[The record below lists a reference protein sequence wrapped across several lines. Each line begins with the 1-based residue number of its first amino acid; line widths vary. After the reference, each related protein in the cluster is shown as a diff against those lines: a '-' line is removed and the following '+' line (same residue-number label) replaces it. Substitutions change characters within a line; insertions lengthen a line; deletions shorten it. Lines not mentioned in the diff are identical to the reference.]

1 MPFYAPTALL
11 GLCTLGALL
20 TVNHV
25 AAVPEAS
32 PNVFGL
38 DFKKHVSRKTPLAN
52 RLQRRQKTI
61 TADIANKQIGYFID
75 ITVGTRPQSFT
86 VQLDTGSADIW
97 IPSANSPACG
107 DQPDICQAY
116 GAFDVD
122 SSSSAKQWGPD
133 GAFQISYEDSS
144 GVVGD
149 YINDTLAIGN
159 TVIKQMTMGLAFQAS
174 NPQGI
179 MGIGY
184 DADES
189 IAEQDPESIY
199 PNVISQLKDQGYINT
214 LAYSLWLND
223 LDSDTG
229 SILFGGIDTDK
240 FHGDI
245 IVLPVQGASNVSYTD
260 FTVALSS
267 VSFIDAAG
275 KTPLSQD
282 SLQVPVILDSGTTI
296 TYLPESVMNP
306 IMSGVGAV
314 NIDELGGLCVPC
326 HLSSSK
332 ATFNFGF
339 GGNGGPTIQVPL
351 DEMVLPI
358 VTYDGSSPQF
368 KNGQDICS
376 FGLASGGDGPFLFGD
391 TFLRSA
397 YVVYD
402 LTSNQIGMA
411 QTNFNATSSNVVE
424 ISGSSIPGA
433 SATASGAAVTQTFT
447 GHPQETIAATF
458 RGGSQATGGLPSPTF
473 NLGVSAGQKSSAF
486 SPGPPRVEAMT
497 VMTGLICLLS
507 LVFGGSMV
515 FMM

>member
-1 MPFYAPTALL
+1 M
-11 GLCTLGALL
+11 
-20 TVNHV
+20 
-25 AAVPEAS
+25 
-32 PNVFGL
+32 
-38 DFKKHVSRKTPLAN
+38 
-52 RLQRRQKTI
+52 
-61 TADIANKQIGYFID
+61 
-75 ITVGTRPQSFT
+75 
-86 VQLDTGSADIW
+86 
-97 IPSANSPACG
+97 
-107 DQPDICQAY
+107 
-116 GAFDVD
+116 
-122 SSSSAKQWGPD
+122 
-133 GAFQISYEDSS
+133 
-144 GVVGD
+144 
-149 YINDTLAIGN
+149 
-159 TVIKQMTMGLAFQAS
+159 
-174 NPQGI
+174 
-179 MGIGY
+179 
-184 DADES
+184 
-189 IAEQDPESIY
+189 
-199 PNVISQLKDQGYINT
+199 
-214 LAYSLWLND
+214 
-223 LDSDTG
+223 
-229 SILFGGIDTDK
+229 
-240 FHGDI
+240 
-245 IVLPVQGASNVSYTD
+245 
-260 FTVALSS
+260 ALSS

-314 NIDELGGLCVPC
+314 NIEELGGLCVPC
-326 HLSSSK
+326 YLSSSK